1 MKIKPEYRPKSLK
14 MYEGDRI
21 DAIFHEERD

>member
-14 MYEGDRI
+14 MYEGNRP
-21 DAIFHEERD
+21 DAVFNEEGD